1 MKFVDDEMLQKL
13 KENTKIKDDKEINT
27 IPFFSD
33 STNIEALDKYDK
45 LKSRV
50 LKFVLYKKRS
60 EAEIKAKFSKEIE
73 EETLNSIILDL
84 KRNNYIDDNNYI
96 KKSINEFM
104 AIKTLS
110 KYEIKNKL
118 LAKGIGLDLIE
129 NYFIEN
135 EDELNH
141 YELNSCI
148 KLIKKNSSKDE
159 RKLIDYLYRKGYS
172 QEIIK
177 EAIELA

>member
-1 MKFVDDEMLQKL
+1 MKFVDDDMLQKL

-33 STNIEALDKYDK
+33 STDIEALDKYDK

-104 AIKTLS
+104 AIKTLY
-110 KYEIKNKL
+110 K
-118 LAKGIGLDLIE
+118 
-129 NYFIEN
+129 
-135 EDELNH
+135 
-141 YELNSCI
+141 
-148 KLIKKNSSKDE
+148 
-159 RKLIDYLYRKGYS
+159 
-172 QEIIK
+172 
-177 EAIELA
+177 